1 MCASAVRASPPR
13 YSPSSGRLCN
23 WEEVSEN
30 QRLKGR
36 RIAALAADGFEKVE
50 LVVPKKA
57 LQAAGAQLDVISL
70 RHGNI
75 RDVNR

>member
-1 MCASAVRASPPR
+1 
-13 YSPSSGRLCN
+13 
-23 WEEVSEN
+23 
-30 QRLKGR
+30 
-36 RIAALAADGFEKVE
+36 VE